1 MHSKLTYSGVT
12 KNLWLTILIVV
23 SLASAFG
30 IYVYTEKRIDQANER
45 RQLSYL
51 LTDQLRQSSDD
62 LTRMVRTYVMT
73 GDSRYKRYYQQIL
86 DIRDGKIPRPE
97 GYFYAYWDHVIA
109 GKIPAPADTGGG
121 IALLDLMRQAHF
133 TEEEINKLTQA
144 KDLSDN
150 LARIE
155 LYTIELAESSSG
167 DNEANRIKAQAMLF
181 DANYH
186 LAKAN
191 IMAPINDVYRLADQR
206 TLAAVHKAQY
216 NALVF
221 RWVFIIG
228 VLTAVGLLWRSYR
241 VLDATLGCPVY
252 EIQAHMRRIA
262 EGDLTTAITLPPGA
276 EHSVLSGLA
285 EMQKTLHQHEIER
298 KKVEDDLRIAAAT
311 FETHEAIMITD
322 AQANILRVNQAFENI
337 TGFTADE
344 VIGKNPRILSSGL
357 HDKSFYQA
365 MWNQLLSTGIWEGE
379 IWDRRKSGQIYPKWL
394 TITALKDLNDNST
407 DYVAIFAD
415 ITERK
420 QAEEEIRNLAFY
432 DPLTKLPNR
441 RLLLD
446 RLNLALA
453 TSERHKQWGAL
464 LFLDM
469 DKFKTLNDTLG
480 HNTGDLMLIEVAQRI
495 KFSIRE
501 VDTVARF
508 GGDEFVVLIE
518 DLGNIMEEASQKMA
532 VIAEKIRMA
541 LAVPFHFKLNIFVST
556 PSIGVTLFQ
565 GHEVSADDLIKHA
578 DIAMY
583 QAKNAGR
590 NRVQFFDP
598 LLQQLME
605 TRLSLESDLRR
616 ALSEQQLQL
625 YYQPQ
630 YRHDG
635 KPFGAEALIRWLH
648 PVRGMISPADF
659 IPIAEESTMIQEIG
673 HWVLET
679 ACQQLT
685 AWSKNDKTRHLL
697 LAINVSAHQF
707 MMPHFLESVQTTI
720 KTYGVAPSRLK
731 LELTESVILSDLEDV
746 IDKMQKLRIFGVKLS
761 LDDFGTGYS
770 SLSYLKRLPIDQI
783 KIDQSF
789 VRDIVTDPND
799 AVMVKNII
807 DIANNFKLDVIA
819 EGVETEEQFNFL
831 KKNGCLAFQ
840 GYLFGKPTPIAQFES
855 RLASEDPLSISV

>member
-1 MHSKLTYSGVT
+1 MHSKLSYSGVT

-23 SLASAFG
+23 SLACAFG
-30 IYVYTEKRIDQANER
+30 VYVYTEKRIDLANET

-97 GYFYAYWDHVIA
+97 GYFYAYWDQVIA
-109 GKIPAPADTGGG
+109 GKIPAPTEIARG
-121 IALLDLMRQAHF
+121 IALLDLMRQADF
-133 TEEEINKLTQA
+133 TEEEISKLTQA

-155 LYTIELAESSSG
+155 LHTIELAESTSG
-167 DNEANRIKAQAMLF
+167 DNETNRIKAQAMLF

-191 IMAPINDVYRLADQR
+191 IMTLINDVYRLTDQR
-206 TLAAVHKAQY
+206 TLSAVYRAQY

-241 VLDATLGCPVY
+241 VLDTTLGCPVD

-285 EMQKTLHQHEIER
+285 EMQKTLYQHEIER

-322 AQANILRVNQAFENI
+322 KKANILRVNQAFENI

-344 VIGKNPRILSSGL
+344 VMGKNPRMLSSGL

-365 MWNQLLSTGIWEGE
+365 MWQQLKRIGNWEGE
-379 IWDRRKSGQIYPKWL
+379 IWDRRKSGQIYPNWL
-394 TITALKDLNDNST
+394 TITALQDSHDNPT
-407 DYVAIFAD
+407 HYVAIFSD
-415 ITERK
+415 ITDRK

-441 RLLLD
+441 RLLFD

-453 TSERHKQWGAL
+453 ISERHKQWGAL

-501 VDTVARF
+501 TDTVARF

-541 LAVPFHFKLNIFVST
+541 LAVPFHFKQNIFVST

-635 KPFGAEALIRWLH
+635 QPFGAEALIRWLH
-648 PVRGMISPADF
+648 PVHGMISPADF
-659 IPIAEESTMIQEIG
+659 IPIAEESAMIKEIG
-673 HWVLET
+673 YWVLEA
-679 ACQQLT
+679 ACRQLA

-720 KTYGVAPSRLK
+720 KTYGVDPSRLK

>member
-1 MHSKLTYSGVT
+1 
-12 KNLWLTILIVV
+12 
-23 SLASAFG
+23 
-30 IYVYTEKRIDQANER
+30 
-45 RQLSYL
+45 
-51 LTDQLRQSSDD
+51 
-62 LTRMVRTYVMT
+62 
-73 GDSRYKRYYQQIL
+73 
-86 DIRDGKIPRPE
+86 
-97 GYFYAYWDHVIA
+97 
-109 GKIPAPADTGGG
+109 
-121 IALLDLMRQAHF
+121 
-133 TEEEINKLTQA
+133 
-144 KDLSDN
+144 
-150 LARIE
+150 
-155 LYTIELAESSSG
+155 
-167 DNEANRIKAQAMLF
+167 
-181 DANYH
+181 
-186 LAKAN
+186 
-191 IMAPINDVYRLADQR
+191 
-206 TLAAVHKAQY
+206 
-216 NALVF
+216 
-221 RWVFIIG
+221 
-228 VLTAVGLLWRSYR
+228 
-241 VLDATLGCPVY
+241 
-252 EIQAHMRRIA
+252 
-262 EGDLTTAITLPPGA
+262 
-276 EHSVLSGLA
+276 
-285 EMQKTLHQHEIER
+285 
-298 KKVEDDLRIAAAT
+298 
-311 FETHEAIMITD
+311 
-322 AQANILRVNQAFENI
+322 
-337 TGFTADE
+337 
-344 VIGKNPRILSSGL
+344 
-357 HDKSFYQA
+357 
-365 MWNQLLSTGIWEGE
+365 
-379 IWDRRKSGQIYPKWL
+379 
-394 TITALKDLNDNST
+394 
-407 DYVAIFAD
+407 
-415 ITERK
+415 
-420 QAEEEIRNLAFY
+420 
-432 DPLTKLPNR
+432 
-441 RLLLD
+441 
-446 RLNLALA
+446 
-453 TSERHKQWGAL
+453 
-464 LFLDM
+464 
-469 DKFKTLNDTLG
+469 
-480 HNTGDLMLIEVAQRI
+480 MLIEVAQRI

-501 VDTVARF
+501 TDTVARF

-541 LAVPFHFKLNIFVST
+541 LAVPFHFKQNIFVST

-565 GHEVSADDLIKHA
+565 GHEVSADALIKHA

-635 KPFGAEALIRWLH
+635 QPFGAEALIRWLH
-648 PVRGMISPADF
+648 PVHGMISPADF
-659 IPIAEESTMIQEIG
+659 IPIAEESAMIKEIG
-673 HWVLET
+673 YWVLEA
-679 ACQQLT
+679 ACRQLA

-720 KTYGVAPSRLK
+720 KTYGVDPSRLK

-840 GYLFGKPTPIAQFES
+840 GYLFGKPAPIAQFEARFAGES
-855 RLASEDPLSISV
+855 DSSSQTVNPTSH